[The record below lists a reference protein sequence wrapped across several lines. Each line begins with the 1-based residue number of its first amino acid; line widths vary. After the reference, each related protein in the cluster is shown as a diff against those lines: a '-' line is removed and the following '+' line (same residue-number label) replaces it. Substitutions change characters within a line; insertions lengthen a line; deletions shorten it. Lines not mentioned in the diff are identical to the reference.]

1 MTHSP
6 LLPDEPPV
14 YTMKPGEAPR
24 LENPLFADVSEAQA
38 ALLAA
43 LAKASRQFDTIGKG
57 TTGSVA
63 AGSSFKY
70 ADIAAI
76 NKATRGAEGALA
88 DQGVVVM
95 QPLMPSPLGEGW
107 SRITTIIAGHGA
119 TMSFP
124 YDLRLSQMADGV
136 RAPSTPQKMGA
147 VLTYMRRYLLQ
158 SALNLAGDAD
168 LDSMPQEQGK
178 QKQAVPPVQVKPQQ
192 RAPRSQRKP
201 PTNKPAAKP
210 VAAQQA
216 IPTPPASKP
225 PAVARPPVARPTVV
239 TMASKPAA
247 KDKRDQTVGEYA
259 PPAAGH
265 DVPPNDPHPADNEVA
280 PDFSL
285 RADGDMDMGDESEVP
300 ILLATQEQKD
310 ALKLQFKRVGIRKRS
325 EIDSYING
333 VVPGASAVTIL
344 DNGEH
349 AQLVINSISEMAD
362 AS

>member
-1 MTHSP
+1 MTDAPHTMAAP
-6 LLPDEPPV
+6 TERIARGMPPD
-14 YTMKPGEAPR
+14 
-24 LENPLFADVSEAQA
+24 PLFDDVTKAQS

-43 LAKASRQFDTIGKG
+43 LAKASKHFDRIGKDAEG
-57 TTGSVA
+57 KLTATDR
-63 AGSSFKY
+63 FKY

-192 RAPRSQRKP
+192 RAPRPQRKP
-201 PTNKPAAKP
+201 PTNKPASRAPTKEEVEARKQHNADPNTRHGRITKP
-210 VAAQQA
+210 E
-216 IPTPPASKP
+216 
-225 PAVARPPVARPTVV
+225 VARPVVARPTVV
-239 TMASKPAA
+239 TMASKPA
-247 KDKRDQTVGEYA
+247 
-259 PPAAGH
+259 PPP
-265 DVPPNDPHPADNEVA
+265 DEPPHPADQETA

-285 RADGDMDMGDESEVP
+285 RADGDTDMGDESEVT
-300 ILLATQEQKD
+300 ILLATQDQKD
-310 ALKLQFKRVGIRKRS
+310 ALKLQFKRVGIKKRS

-344 DNGEH
+344 ENSEH

>member
-1 MTHSP
+1 MTDAPHTMAAP
-6 LLPDEPPV
+6 TERIARGMPPD
-14 YTMKPGEAPR
+14 
-24 LENPLFADVSEAQA
+24 PLFDDVSEAQS

-43 LAKASRQFDTIGKG
+43 LAKASKHFDTIGKA

-168 LDSMPQEQGK
+168 LDSMPQDQSSKGK
-178 QKQAVPPVQVKPQQ
+178 AKQATPPVFGHPQVAPQQ

-210 VAAQQA
+210 AAAQQA
-216 IPTPPASKP
+216 TPTPPSPKP
-225 PAVARPPVARPTVV
+225 TAVARPPVARPTVV
-239 TMASKPAA
+239 TMASKPA
-247 KDKRDQTVGEYA
+247 T
-259 PPAAGH
+259 PP
-265 DVPPNDPHPADNEVA
+265 DEPPHPADQETP

-285 RADGDMDMGDESEVP
+285 REDGDTDMGDESEVT

-310 ALKLQFKRVGIRKRS
+310 ALKLQFKRVGIKKRS

>member
-24 LENPLFADVSEAQA
+24 LESPLFADVSEAQS

-43 LAKASRQFDTIGKG
+43 LAKASKQFDTIGKG

-70 ADIAAI
+70 ADIAAL
-76 NKATRGAEGALA
+76 NKATRAADGALA

-124 YDLRLSQMADGV
+124 YDLRLSQMAEGV

-192 RAPRSQRKP
+192 RAARSSPAPRRQAPK
-201 PTNKPAAKP
+201 NKPAAAQHLEP
-210 VAAQQA
+210 TVAM
-216 IPTPPASKP
+216 PPP
-225 PAVARPPVARPTVV
+225 VARPVVARPTVV
-239 TMASKPAA
+239 TMASKPA
-247 KDKRDQTVGEYA
+247 T
-259 PPAAGH
+259 PP
-265 DVPPNDPHPADNEVA
+265 DEPPHPADQEA
-280 PDFSL
+280 PPDFSL
-285 RADGDMDMGDESEVP
+285 RADGDTDMGDESEVT
-300 ILLATQEQKD
+300 ILLATQDQKD
-310 ALKLQFKRVGIRKRS
+310 ALKLQFKRVGIKKRS
-325 EIDSYING
+325 EIDSYISG

-344 DNGEH
+344 DNKDH
-349 AQLVINSISEMAD
+349 AQLVIDSIEQHAD

>member
-1 MTHSP
+1 MTDAP
-6 LLPDEPPV
+6 PPTEIPAPV
-14 YTMKPGEAPR
+14 YSVAPDGS
-24 LENPLFADVSEAQA
+24 LHPTSPFFADVSEAQS

-43 LAKASRQFDTIGKG
+43 LAKASKQFDRIGKDS
-57 TTGSVA
+57 TGAVTKVDT
-63 AGSSFKY
+63 FKY
-70 ADIAAI
+70 ADIATI
-76 NKATRGAEGALA
+76 NKATRAAEGALA
-88 DQGVVVM
+88 DCGVVVM

-124 YDLRLSQMADGV
+124 YDLRLSEMAAGV
-136 RAPSTPQKMGA
+136 HAPSMPQKMGA

-168 LDSMPQEQGK
+168 LDSLPQEQGK

-192 RAPRSQRKP
+192 RAARSQRKP

-210 VAAQQA
+210 VAAQQGV
-216 IPTPPASKP
+216 PPVQAKP
-225 PAVARPPVARPTVV
+225 PAVARPLVARPTVV
-239 TMASKPAA
+239 TMASKP
-247 KDKRDQTVGEYA
+247 TS
-259 PPAAGH
+259 PP
-265 DVPPNDPHPADNEVA
+265 DEPPHPADQEA
-280 PDFSL
+280 PPDFSL
-285 RADGDMDMGDESEVP
+285 RADGDTDMGEEGEVT

>member
-1 MTHSP
+1 MTDAPHTMAAP
-6 LLPDEPPV
+6 TERIARGMPPD
-14 YTMKPGEAPR
+14 
-24 LENPLFADVSEAQA
+24 PLFDDVSEAQS

-43 LAKASRQFDTIGKG
+43 LAKASKQFDTIGKG

-70 ADIAAI
+70 ADIAAL
-76 NKATRGAEGALA
+76 NKATRAADGALA

-216 IPTPPASKP
+216 IPTPPAPKP

-239 TMASKPAA
+239 TMASKPA
-247 KDKRDQTVGEYA
+247 T
-259 PPAAGH
+259 PP
-265 DVPPNDPHPADNEVA
+265 DEPPHPADQEA
-280 PDFSL
+280 PPDFSL
-285 RADGDMDMGDESEVP
+285 RADGDTDMGDESEVTV
-300 ILLATQEQKD
+300 LLATQEQKD
-310 ALKLQFKRVGIRKRS
+310 ALKIQFKRVGIKKRS
-325 EIDSYING
+325 EIDSYISG

-344 DNGEH
+344 DNKDH
-349 AQLVINSISEMAD
+349 AQLVIDSIEQHAD

>member
-1 MTHSP
+1 MTDAPPPFVGIIPPSSEAQESIP
-6 LLPDEPPV
+6 LEWANRLLAAKEAGPP
-14 YTMKPGEAPR
+14 M
-24 LENPLFADVSEAQA
+24 FADVSEAQS

-43 LAKASRQFDTIGKG
+43 LAKASKQFDTIGKG

-70 ADIAAI
+70 ADVAAI

-88 DQGVVVM
+88 DCGVVVM

-107 SRITTIIAGHGA
+107 SRITTIVAGHGA

-124 YDLRLSQMADGV
+124 YDLRLSDMAAGV

-178 QKQAVPPVQVKPQQ
+178 QKQAVPPVQVKPPVQRQ
-192 RAPRSQRKP
+192 TRAPRKQAP
-201 PTNKPAAKP
+201 ANKPAA
-210 VAAQQA
+210 AQH
-216 IPTPPASKP
+216 PTPTP

-247 KDKRDQTVGEYA
+247 
-259 PPAAGH
+259 PP
-265 DVPPNDPHPADNEVA
+265 DEPPHPADNEQA

-285 RADGDMDMGDESEVP
+285 RADGDTEMGDESEVT
-300 ILLATQEQKD
+300 ITFATAAQKKVLG
-310 ALKLQFKRVGIRKRS
+310 AEFKRIGIKQRS
-325 EIDSYING
+325 KIDAFISG
-333 VVPGASAVTIL
+333 VVPGVDARTIV
-344 DNGEH
+344 DNGAH
-349 AQLVINSISEMAD
+349 AQAVIDATTQLAD